1 MARSKG
7 ASRKGASYAPSP
19 PPAARLPPKPPR
31 SNHPPYTSSTQAQAQ
46 GGQRRPST
54 QSLASRITGRE
65 RSYSPP
71 RNINQSQP
79 FRFGQRDSYRRSR
92 SPMRDP
98 APRYDNRRP
107 RERTPPRVDHR
118 RDFSFRS
125 DVAAP
130 SFPQRSSH
138 HHQNGQN
145 GQNSQNSQNGRR
157 NDRFNRNGGYR
168 PKWLPPPTHNR
179 PIIRALNDREKTPE
193 RLAGMVDTQNFRDLA
208 ELSESMDQ
216 SSDDEDGVRKRT
228 KTETAAPDSVPR
240 WSNPDPYALPVT
252 DEQPRGKKTDVVQL
266 IRKAKVTA
274 AEKTG
279 SLNDIAD
286 NLDFVPL
293 DFGGDDDDSDSGSG
307 ELSEN
312 ADQIQVMNGGLP
324 ITQYFPESTPNLQ
337 ETLSSIAAK
346 AAPVHQIPP
355 VTLTSA
361 IDNIHIS
368 KKNLKRK
375 REHDLPGKVLALW
388 APTSG
393 LHPTPWVVVD
403 HSDTVNMGL
412 W

>member
-1 MARSKG
+1 MVRSKVS
-7 ASRKGASYAPSP
+7 ARKGARHAPSP
-19 PPAARLPPKPPR
+19 PPAARLPPKPPK
-31 SNHPPYTSSTQAQAQ
+31 SNHAPYTSSTHQ
-46 GGQRRPST
+46 GQRRPSN

-71 RNINQSQP
+71 RNINQAQP

-98 APRYDNRRP
+98 APRFDHYRS
-107 RERTPPRVDHR
+107 RERTPPRVDSR

-130 SFPQRSSH
+130 SFPQRSSQ
-138 HHQNGQN
+138 QNG
-145 GQNSQNSQNGRR
+145 QNGRR

-168 PKWLPPPTHNR
+168 PKWVPPPTHNR

-193 RLAGMVDTQNFRDLA
+193 RLAGMMDTQNFRDLA

-228 KTETAAPDSVPR
+228 KTETSAADSVPK

-274 AEKTG
+274 AEKSG

-293 DFGGDDDDSDSGSG
+293 DFGDDDDSGSESG
-307 ELSEN
+307 ELS
-312 ADQIQVMNGGLP
+312 DQIQVMNGGMLVP
-324 ITQYFPESTPNLQ
+324 SKPTAPQFSQSTTDLQ
-337 ETLSSIAAK
+337 DTLTSIAAK
-346 AAPVHQIPP
+346 VAPLPDIAQLA
-355 VTLTSA
+355 VTST
-361 IDNIHIS
+361 IDSSHIS

-375 REHDLPGKVLALW
+375 RDHDLPGKVLAIW
-388 APTSG
+388 APTTG
-393 LHPTPWVVVD
+393 IHPTPWVVVD
-403 HSDTVNMGL
+403 HSDTANMGL